1 MKSVDEGRHDDELGR
16 GKEEALMQNSC
27 CCRPVPRV
35 HSRTLR
41 NVLRPAVVW
50 LAFLFAG
57 AALAADARGDGPV
70 LVLDA
75 SGWQSIG
82 PGRSDSL
89 SGTLI
94 PSSVPCTR
102 LSIGFDNAALTDTA
116 GKRLYSIP
124 PVSSS
129 DSGSS
134 AGQILR
140 AMPASAGATVIHF
153 DINEAGLPNQL
164 RGGILDRTSG
174 PANVIADVAANWL
187 KSHPGGTVI
196 LRGHSDGTYAMGRV
210 VDLLSTMH
218 KTGKLGTLPA
228 AVLIESPRENYG
240 TWAGRAQ
247 KNPDML
253 FIPITADKDFP
264 RAALLDPGMGNA
276 PSKNWI
282 NVNIVDQAPGPPGQT
297 HSQVSQYDLPFRE
310 VQIRGYFGGNPVDVS
325 MGTAG
330 ETRLGDVVKAVL
342 DNRTSFGSFAAAI
355 AKGHSPHNHPAF
367 VAVLESPERAPGKAM
382 AAELVKA
389 GLSCIEVRQPAASEI
404 SKSADLV
411 LKIPNRDRE
420 IAPTDNRGF
429 VNRPPAQASD
439 EFVAYIGRFRY
450 EFNSRAAGLD
460 GLIKWASGNP
470 YGGQDGRP
478 VPVWSTSQGRP
489 LTEADIMC
497 DMTKTLLGGLPNE
510 QRRALV
516 LGEGKAADRMVARL
530 QEQGVQAVKV
540 ATMGRLVDAQHLAR
554 INRAE
559 VVLQVRDSPATA
571 TRPDGDNQTPDCS
584 GISALMTAMGESVQL
599 DAERTRRAAGFPPPP
614 PPPPD
619 AVGGVS
625 IGVKV
630 DSSSFQEGKSQELEK
645 MKKGVLDSRPNGES
659 LSWPTSR

>member
-1 MKSVDEGRHDDELGR
+1 MREPYCCALARSVS
-16 GKEEALMQNSC
+16 A
-27 CCRPVPRV
+27 
-35 HSRTLR
+35 RTLR
-41 NVLRPAVVW
+41 NILPLAAVW
-50 LAFLFAG
+50 LAVLLDG
-57 AALAADARGDGPV
+57 AARASDAHGDGPV

-75 SGWQSIG
+75 SGWQSTG

-102 LSIGFDNAALTDTA
+102 LSIGFDNAAVSDA
-116 GKRLYSIP
+116 EGKRLYSIP

-129 DSGSS
+129 DSGAS
-134 AGQILR
+134 AAQILK
-140 AMPASAGATVIHF
+140 ATPASAGATVIHF

-164 RGGILDRTSG
+164 RGGILDRTIG

-196 LRGHSDGTYAMGRV
+196 LRGHSDGTYVMGHV

-218 KTGKLGTLPA
+218 KTGKVGTLPA

-240 TWAGRAQ
+240 SWAGRAQ
-247 KNPDML
+247 KNPDVL

-264 RAALLDPGMGNA
+264 RAALLDAGMGNV

-282 NVNIVDQAPGPPGQT
+282 NVNIVDRDPGPPGQT

-325 MGTAG
+325 MGTVG
-330 ETRLGDVVKAVL
+330 ETRLGDIVKAVL

-355 AKGHSPHNHPAF
+355 AKVHSPHNHSTS
-367 VAVLESPERAPGKAM
+367 VAVLESPERAPGKSM

-389 GLSCIEVRQPAASEI
+389 GLNCIEMRQPAAAEI
-404 SKSADLV
+404 SRSADLV
-411 LKIPNRDRE
+411 LRIPDRDRE

-429 VNRPPAQASD
+429 VNRPPAQAND
-439 EFVAYIGRFRY
+439 EFVAYVGKFRY

-530 QEQGVQAVKV
+530 QEQGIQAVKV
-540 ATMGRLVDAQHLAR
+540 ATFGRPVDAQHLAR

-559 VVLQVRDSPATA
+559 VVLQVRDSAATV
-571 TRPDGDNQTPDCS
+571 TQSDGDNQTPDIS
-584 GISALMTAMGESVQL
+584 GISALMGAMGGSLQL
-599 DAERTRRAAGFPPPP
+599 DTERTRRAAGFPPPP

-630 DSSSFQEGKSQELEK
+630 DDSSFQEGKGKELEK
-645 MKKGVLDSRPNGES
+645 MRQGVLDSRPDAES
-659 LSWPTSR
+659 LSWPTAK